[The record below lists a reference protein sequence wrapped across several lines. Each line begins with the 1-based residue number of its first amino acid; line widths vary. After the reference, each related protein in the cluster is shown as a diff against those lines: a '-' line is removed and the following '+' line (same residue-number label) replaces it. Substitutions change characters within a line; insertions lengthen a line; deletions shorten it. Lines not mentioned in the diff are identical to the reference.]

1 MENPFDFFEKIWCI
15 NLDKRTDRWEL
26 AQEEFS
32 KMGILDKV
40 ERFSAIE
47 HQDGRV
53 GVIKSNLAV
62 VKDAKEKGYNN
73 VLVFE
78 DDMKFI
84 ESKEKTYEVLNNAIQ
99 QIDQKPQIRWSLFY
113 LGANTNDNNKL
124 IKLKQRPNLIYLK
137 NSFAVHAMCYN
148 RSIYDKFIRYAEKV
162 DNIRKFSD
170 ILDVWIA
177 QEVQPVQ
184 TCLMTNTMLCTQR
197 NSFSDIEKHD
207 VNYDFIIERFK
218 KNIQ

>member
-15 NLDKRTDRWEL
+15 NLDKRTDRWEQ

-32 KMGILDKV
+32 KMGILDRV
-40 ERFSAIE
+40 ERFSAVGDK
-47 HQDGRV
+47 DGRV
-53 GVIKSNLAV
+53 GVIKSNLGI
-62 VKDAKEKGYNN
+62 VKHAKENGFNN

-78 DDMKFI
+78 DDVQFI
-84 ESKEKTYEVLNNAIQ
+84 ESKDITYDVLEKALSQTEKL
-99 QIDQKPQIRWSLFY
+99 RWSLFY

-124 IKLKQRPNLIYLK
+124 IKLKERPNLIYLK

-148 RSIYDKFIRYAEKV
+148 KIVYDKFIRYAEKIN
-162 DNIRKFSD
+162 NIKKFND

-177 QEVQPVQ
+177 QEVQTTQ
-184 TCLMTNTMLCTQR
+184 LCLMTNTMLCTQR
-197 NSFSDIEKHD
+197 NSFSDIEKTP